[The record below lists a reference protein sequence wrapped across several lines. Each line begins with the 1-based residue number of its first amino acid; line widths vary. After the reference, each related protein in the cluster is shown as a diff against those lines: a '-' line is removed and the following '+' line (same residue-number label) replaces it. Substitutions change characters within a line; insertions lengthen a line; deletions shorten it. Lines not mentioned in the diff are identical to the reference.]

1 MILRTIMVSILLFA
15 VSAVGFE
22 PRKNETIA
30 KNKLLPWHD
39 LHSLMVKSNFQ
50 REKGLLSPENFH
62 AVEQYAREYGVDPLL
77 ILSVI
82 QQESQYDPDAVS
94 NRGAVGL
101 MQIMPV
107 TNAEILDV
115 LSAEDLQLPKKNIR
129 AGVFYFSQLLDLF
142 KDSEPD
148 DRMRL
153 ALAAYNAGPSRI
165 YDAQELG
172 AYLGENPH
180 YWTTIQHMLPLLS
193 KRYYSLHEIIWEGGK
208 PRSGYFGDWKQT
220 TTYVEGTMEIYHRFI
235 KESE

>member
-1 MILRTIMVSILLFA
+1 MILRTMMISMLLFA

-22 PRKNETIA
+22 PRKDDAVA

-39 LHSLMVKSNFQ
+39 LHSLMAKNSLRQ
-50 REKGLLSPENFH
+50 EKGLLSSENFH
-62 AVEQYAREYGVDPLL
+62 AVDQYAKEYGVDALL

-94 NRGAVGL
+94 DRGAVGL

-115 LSAEDLQLPKKNIR
+115 LSAEDLHLPKENIR
-129 AGVFYFSQLLDLF
+129 TGVFYFSRLLDLF

-148 DRMRL
+148 DRIRL

-165 YDAQELG
+165 YDAQEMG

-180 YWTTIQHMLPLLS
+180 RWNTIQHMLPLLS
-193 KRYYSLHEIIWEGGK
+193 KRYYSLHEIIWESGK
-208 PRSGYFGDWKQT
+208 PHSGYFGDWKQT
-220 TTYVEGTMEIYHRFI
+220 TAYVESTMEIYSRLV